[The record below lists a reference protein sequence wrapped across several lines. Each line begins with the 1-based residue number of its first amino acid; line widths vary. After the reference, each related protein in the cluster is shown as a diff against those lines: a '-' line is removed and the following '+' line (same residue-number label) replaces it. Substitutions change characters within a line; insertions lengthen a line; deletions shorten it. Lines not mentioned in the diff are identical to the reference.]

1 MVDHVLDFENFVL
14 LETILSEEYS
24 KENLTESEIDNLL
37 NEVENTEVE
46 LNESMV
52 VFISI
57 FAILATTALMH
68 IASSIKKQIQIN
80 KLIKKEADSTKRAKL
95 KLALKKETELEID
108 LRRQV
113 VKLKAKAKA
122 KAESTDQDVD
132 PKKIEKAKKKI
143 EAINSRIKRLE
154 LQRKTMRTERLKNT
168 LPKKA
173 KKKAAK

>member
-80 KLIKKEADSTKRAKL
+80 KLIKNTK
-95 KLALKKETELEID
+95 I
-108 LRRQV
+108 
-113 VKLKAKAKA
+113 
-122 KAESTDQDVD
+122 
-132 PKKIEKAKKKI
+132 P
-143 EAINSRIKRLE
+143 
-154 LQRKTMRTERLKNT
+154 LKNT
-168 LPKKA
+168 NYLLLSFNKNTKERFINNSELN
-173 KKKAAK
+173 

>member
-24 KENLTESEIDNLL
+24 EENLIESEIDNLL

-52 VFISI
+52 VFISKLASSSSSGLHQTVSYKGNKNLMQIHYI

-80 KLIKKEADSTKRAKL
+80 KKR
-95 KLALKKETELEID
+95 
-108 LRRQV
+108 
-113 VKLKAKAKA
+113 
-122 KAESTDQDVD
+122 S
-132 PKKIEKAKKKI
+132 
-143 EAINSRIKRLE
+143 
-154 LQRKTMRTERLKNT
+154 
-168 LPKKA
+168 
-173 KKKAAK
+173 